1 MKEEK
6 TLNSKIKELD
16 QHIDWFYSDE
26 FNLDET
32 EARYKDTMALAK
44 ELGSDLNELKNKIEI
59 LTEDFTK

>member
-16 QHIDWFYSDE
+16 QCIDWFYSDE
-26 FNLDET
+26 FNLDEA
-32 EARYKDTMALAK
+32 EAKYKGAMTLAK
-44 ELGSDLNELKNKIEI
+44 ELNTDLDELKNKIEI